1 MNIVF
6 GAMADPIRDQLINQK
21 IVVRKGVGRKFKH
34 LQKHSMELINL
45 RIAGF
50 LTDKEVHAARKRI
63 MKYISSSLVERIP

>member
-6 GAMADPIRDQLINQK
+6 GAMADPIRDQLINQG
-21 IVVRKGVGRKFKH
+21 ILVRSGCVRQFKH
-34 LQKHSMELINL
+34 IQNHSMELINL

-63 MKYISSSLVERIP
+63 MKYIANHLVEKTP